1 MICLLRSLHKASGR
15 PRPSAS
21 VSSRSFDNNDPFVN
35 AATDVEVIA
44 RADRSAR
51 LRTGAVQL
59 NFAARYLLRGK
70 LARFEKRAASATV
83 DSDFSRVFLGM
94 PIVHGAE
101 LWPNK
106 VGQSAVLKHPI
117 ICQIDL

>member
-1 MICLLRSLHKASGR
+1 MGVRGR
-15 PRPSAS
+15 AS
-21 VSSRSFDNNDPFVN
+21 VSSRSFDNDDPFVN

-51 LRTGAVQL
+51 LRTGAVQR
-59 NFAARYLLRGK
+59 NFAAHYRLSG
-70 LARFEKRAASATV
+70 KRARLEKARRPKPLI

-94 PIVHGAE
+94 PIVYCAE

-106 VGQSAVLKHPI
+106 VGQSAVLKHPV